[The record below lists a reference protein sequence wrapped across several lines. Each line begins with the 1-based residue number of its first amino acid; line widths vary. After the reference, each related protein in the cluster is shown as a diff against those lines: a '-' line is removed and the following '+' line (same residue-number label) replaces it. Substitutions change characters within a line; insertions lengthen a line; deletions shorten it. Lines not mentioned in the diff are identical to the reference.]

1 MHLIEKQLQDFLIT
15 LAEEQ
20 SSFINL
26 FGTKGDTLIPLSFL
40 DQILSAEFL
49 SKISKRLGYFD
60 THSMM
65 SQIFKKSQKT
75 RPKTP
80 TASNVIP

>member
-26 FGTKGDTLIPLSFL
+26 FGTGGDTLIPLSFL

-49 SKISKRLGYFD
+49 STRLKSIESKIALKCSYKSILK
-60 THSMM
+60 M
-65 SQIFKKSQKT
+65 FKILTSLN
-75 RPKTP
+75 
-80 TASNVIP
+80 S